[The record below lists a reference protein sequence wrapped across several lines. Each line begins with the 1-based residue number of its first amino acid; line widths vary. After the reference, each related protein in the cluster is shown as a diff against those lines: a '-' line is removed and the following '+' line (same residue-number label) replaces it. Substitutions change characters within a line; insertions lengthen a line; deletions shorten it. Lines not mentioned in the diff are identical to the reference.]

1 MTTITVASKPIS
13 RREFLYYVWGAS
25 GALALTGACG
35 LSAWY
40 LLPDHQLTPQNGYF
54 QIPVDNLPLVN
65 QAPVLYT
72 QSGISGPGSN
82 SAFWLSA
89 QPTDLIALRALC
101 TKDQFLF
108 KWVDLNNRFEC
119 PACGSKF
126 QGDGSYISGP
136 ARRSLDRYT
145 VYVTTPTERRE
156 TPPDGSSVRIDDAT
170 EIIVYTRR
178 IIKGAIHAN
187 R

>member
-1 MTTITVASKPIS
+1 MTTAVETKPIS

-25 GALALTGACG
+25 GALALTGACA

-40 LLPDHQLTPQNGYF
+40 LLPDQRLTPQNGFF
-54 QIPVDNLPLVN
+54 QIFVTSLPLVN

-72 QSGISGPGSN
+72 RDGISGPGSN

-89 QPTDLIALRALC
+89 QPTGLIALRALC

-126 QGDGSYISGP
+126 QGDGTYIEGP
-136 ARRSLDRYT
+136 SRRSLDRYA
-145 VYVTTPTERRE
+145 VYVTTPTEHRE
-156 TPPDGSSVRIDDAT
+156 TPTDGSPVSTENAT
-170 EIIVYTRR
+170 EIIVYTRHLVTITTVKR
-178 IIKGAIHAN
+178 
-187 R
+187 